1 MSIHETTYI
10 DSLQE
15 WSRLKAEAARLASRI
30 EAAYRKYVAAGDTM
44 RRVTHLETGLCA
56 ATVDSDY
63 LSSSWCR
70 KKSKSEGLCG
80 VHFKRNQNRINAKN
94 ERMLL
99 GIEEPTK

>member
-1 MSIHETTYI
+1 MNIHETTYI

-30 EAAYRKYVAAGDTM
+30 EAAYRKYAAAGDTM
-44 RRVTHLETGLCA
+44 RRISHLDKGSCA

-70 KKSKSEGLCG
+70 NKSKSEGLCG

-94 ERMLL
+94 ERVLL
-99 GIEEPTK
+99 GREEPH